1 MLWFAAFWRTRR
13 WDSDQDRLLRSWW
26 RINLPC
32 FPPSLY
38 QKRHG
43 LNREND
49 NEEADS
55 GGQCQVN
62 NKGGVSPISSGHRWA
77 GA

>member
-1 MLWFAAFWRTRR
+1 MLLFRGLGDGIPTKIDYIGAGGRQIF
-13 WDSDQDRLLRSWW
+13 LV
-26 RINLPC
+26 
-32 FPPSLY
+32 PPSLH

-49 NEEADS
+49 DEEADS

-77 GA
+77 GT